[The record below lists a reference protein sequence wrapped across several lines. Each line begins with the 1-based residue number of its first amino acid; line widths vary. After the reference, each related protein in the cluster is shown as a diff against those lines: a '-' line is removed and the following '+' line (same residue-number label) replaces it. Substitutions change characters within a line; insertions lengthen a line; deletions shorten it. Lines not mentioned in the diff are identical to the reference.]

1 MFFII
6 SKLTYLHKILLSQPS
21 DWLFYASIVFRKS
34 VKLPWTKKET
44 TTLNLVIF
52 KIGYGDIESDEDL
65 MLEDFDFDDVN
76 LQSDF
81 DTEETWASVSLT
93 FNPYQASFT
102 PLEVARIRFSK
113 QKRRMYDHLN
123 IYDVAFLQQ

>member
-1 MFFII
+1 M
-6 SKLTYLHKILLSQPS
+6 
-21 DWLFYASIVFRKS
+21 
-34 VKLPWTKKET
+34 T
-44 TTLNLVIF
+44 TVNLAIF
-52 KIGYGDIESDEDL
+52 KIGYEDIESDEDL

-102 PLEVARIRFSK
+102 PLEVAHFRFSK
-113 QKRRMYDHLN
+113 QHRCMYDYLN
-123 IYDVAFLQQ
+123 IYD

>member
-1 MFFII
+1 
-6 SKLTYLHKILLSQPS
+6 
-21 DWLFYASIVFRKS
+21 
-34 VKLPWTKKET
+34 
-44 TTLNLVIF
+44 
-52 KIGYGDIESDEDL
+52 

-113 QKRRMYDHLN
+113 HQHRRIYGHPN
-123 IYDVAFLQQ
+123 IYDGAFLRK

>member
-1 MFFII
+1 M
-6 SKLTYLHKILLSQPS
+6 
-21 DWLFYASIVFRKS
+21 A
-34 VKLPWTKKET
+34 
-44 TTLNLVIF
+44 TLNLVIF
-52 KIGYGDIESDEDL
+52 KIGYEDIESDEDL

-102 PLEVARIRFSK
+102 PLEVAHIRFSK
-113 QKRRMYDHLN
+113 QQRCMYDYLN
-123 IYDVAFLQQ
+123 IYD